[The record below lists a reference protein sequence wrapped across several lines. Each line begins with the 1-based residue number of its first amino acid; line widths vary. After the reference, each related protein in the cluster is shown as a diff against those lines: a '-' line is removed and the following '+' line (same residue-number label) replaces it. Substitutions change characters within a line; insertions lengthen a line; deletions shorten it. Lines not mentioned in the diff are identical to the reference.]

1 MTNVAPTSLTRRKRA
16 RLRAAATELMPQRV
30 CFYCRVST
38 DEQADQNTVQLQLDY
53 LRSRYK
59 ADFEGHGPV
68 PMVFV
73 GELIDAGWSGAIP
86 FSDRPDGARALEWAR
101 EGKFDVL
108 AVYKVDR
115 LGRTARVLLEA
126 HADLENLDVALTS
139 ATEPFDTR
147 PGPMQAFGRFVFQLL
162 GSIAEFERSTIQA
175 RTMGGKLRVA
185 KDGQFVNGQVPF
197 GFTVNASGLLV
208 PNRAVIPELGIP
220 ESDLVAQL
228 FERIA
233 AGESCYGLAEWLTDN
248 GVVSPRR
255 WFNKEHQRLV
265 EADRDDTQQWTNR
278 RVWETIRNTAYKG
291 ERNLSFD
298 QVEHQQTI
306 EEPIV
311 TPALWDDAND
321 RMKRN
326 SRNPWPDR
334 RGGYVY
340 LLSRKI
346 RCQAT
351 LPSGLPCNL
360 LYTGGINNG
369 YRYYLCNGTDK
380 TQARRRG
387 GNRCP
392 ARGIRVEKIEA
403 VVWADLAWQIR
414 NPELALSSTQA
425 LLRDRQERTVDGEER
440 RLALRKRRDELDL
453 ARRHLRAL
461 QSSGR
466 RPFEEVEED
475 LANNAHALAQ
485 VGEQLM
491 LAETAI
497 ETSEAIERRYADAV
511 PLLARLRDQI
521 DDIEASQDR
530 KTMRTLIDELVS
542 EIRVLDPRSGD
553 PDLEVRYRFRA
564 DSSMANA
571 GRFTNIMTIVVSGG
585 TPETSMRQV
594 I

>member
-1 MTNVAPTSLTRRKRA
+1 
-16 RLRAAATELMPQRV
+16 MPQRV

-68 PMVFV
+68 PMVFA
-73 GELIDAGWSGAIP
+73 GELVDEGWSGAIP
-86 FSDRPDGARALEWAR
+86 LSDRPDGARALEWAR
-101 EGKFDVL
+101 DGKFDVL

-115 LGRTARVLLEA
+115 LGRTARVLLDA
-126 HADLENLDVALTS
+126 HADLENHEVALTS

-185 KDGQFVNGQVPF
+185 KEGQFINGQVPF
-197 GFTVNASGLLV
+197 GFTVSASGLLV
-208 PNRAVIPELGIP
+208 PNRAIVPELGIP

-265 EADRDDTQQWTNR
+265 EADKDDTQQWTNR
-278 RVWETIRNTAYKG
+278 RVWETIRNTVYKG
-291 ERNLSFD
+291 ERNLNFD

-306 EEPIV
+306 KEPIV
-311 TPALWDDAND
+311 TPALWESANE

-326 SRNPWPDR
+326 SRDPWRDR

-346 RCQAT
+346 RCRAT

-369 YRYYLCNGTDK
+369 YRYYLCNGNDK
-380 TQARRRG
+380 TQAKRRG
-387 GNRCP
+387 GERCGS
-392 ARGIRVEKIEA
+392 RGIRTDKIEA
-403 VVWADLAWQIR
+403 LVWADLAWQIR
-414 NPELALSSTQA
+414 NPELALASTQA
-425 LLRDRQERTVDGEER
+425 LLRERQEQAVDVEVR
-440 RLALRKRRDELDL
+440 RQELRKRRDELEL
-453 ARRHLRAL
+453 ARRHLRSL

-475 LANNAHALAQ
+475 LADNAKAIAQ

-491 LAETAI
+491 LAEATI
-497 ETSEAIERRYADAV
+497 DTSEALERRYADAV
-511 PLLARLRDQI
+511 PLLARLREQL

-530 KTMRTLIDELVS
+530 HTMRLMLDELVS
-542 EIRVLDPRSGD
+542 EIHILDPKSSD
-553 PDLEVRYRFRA
+553 SDLEVRYRFRA
-564 DSSMANA
+564 DSVSPDL
-571 GRFTNIMTIVVSGG
+571 RQFTNIMTIVVSGG
-585 TPETSMRQV
+585 TPETSLRRV
-594 I
+594 V